1 MPALSHQI
9 NSIRQSQSQGLPEA
23 VICIVSPEMPTMP
36 TINFLSIAPQPL
48 GPQTPSARL
57 QKGPCFKK
65 ALVSSPS
72 CNQTENFPW
81 RWLETESNNQNF
93 RETFK
98 HKITFRRGGFG
109 YGNPKIRYVSDLGPK
124 RACKHSPPLPVN
136 PDSGNRSFPVI
147 VCKWKT
153 APGPT
158 GTASRPS
165 GLCGW
170 S

>member
-93 RETFK
+93 RETFT
-98 HKITFRRGGFG
+98 HKTIQNFTTASASTFRRGGFG
-109 YGNPKIRYVSDLGPK
+109 YGNS
-124 RACKHSPPLPVN
+124 
-136 PDSGNRSFPVI
+136 
-147 VCKWKT
+147 
-153 APGPT
+153 
-158 GTASRPS
+158 
-165 GLCGW
+165 
-170 S
+170 